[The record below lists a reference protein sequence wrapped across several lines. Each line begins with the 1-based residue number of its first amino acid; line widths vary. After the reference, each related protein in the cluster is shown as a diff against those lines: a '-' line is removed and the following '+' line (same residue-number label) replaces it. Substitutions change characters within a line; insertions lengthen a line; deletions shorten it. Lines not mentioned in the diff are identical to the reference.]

1 MAGYQPLA
9 AVIESVQEVQQQ
21 ERTGELDVKSEACD
35 LTDQQSCSKKG
46 TVL

>member
-21 ERTGELDVKSEACD
+21 ERTGELDCKI
-35 LTDQQSCSKKG
+35 
-46 TVL
+46 